1 MSLWPHHHHHRG
13 PFGDFLDFN
22 RFEREMFPFSD
33 RPRFFQPYWMDA
45 DHSVLH
51 VANQTQE
58 DEELISCMFFFLC
71 FAEIVFFYY
80 LDSVENRLF
89 AKGVELAPSCARY
102 DTIIGTEPVMVVNDN
117 KKFAV
122 ALDVSQ
128 FKPEEIS
135 VHLQDRDLIIEGKQ
149 EHKDD
154 KGYMQRSFVRKW
166 TLPPDVDLE
175 AVRTH
180 LTDVVNDNKKFAVA
194 LDVSQF
200 KPEEISVHLQDR
212 DLIIEGKQE
221 HKDDKGYMQRS
232 FVRKWTLPP
241 DVDLEAVRTQLT
253 DVGHLSVE
261 APKTGHG
268 VKSREIPIMP
278 APRKN

>member
-1 MSLWPHHHHHRG
+1 MSLWRHRRPG
-13 PFGDFLDFN
+13 PFDDFFDFD
-22 RFEREMFPFSD
+22 RFDREMFPFST
-33 RPRFFQPYWMDA
+33 RRRCIEPYWMDA

-58 DEELISCMFFFLC
+58 
-71 FAEIVFFYY
+71 
-80 LDSVENRLF
+80 
-89 AKGVELAPSCARY
+89 
-102 DTIIGTEPVMVVNDN
+102 VVNDN

-149 EHKDD
+149 EHKDE

-166 TLPPDVDLE
+166 TLPPDVDL
-175 AVRTH
+175 
-180 LTDVVNDNKKFAVA
+180 D
-194 LDVSQF
+194 
-200 KPEEISVHLQDR
+200 
-212 DLIIEGKQE
+212 
-221 HKDDKGYMQRS
+221 
-232 FVRKWTLPP
+232 
-241 DVDLEAVRTQLT
+241 AVRTQLT

-261 APKTGHG
+261 APKSGHG
-268 VKSREIPIMP
+268 VKTREIPIMP